1 MSGETAA
8 GAARTT
14 GLFSPTPLPMKA
26 IVLDSYGGPDVL
38 DLRDVEQPAPGPGE
52 VLVRV
57 HATSV
62 NPVDT
67 KIRERGGR
75 YGLEPP
81 LILGYDVSGVI
92 ETIGDGVDELEV
104 GDEVFYTPELNAHGA
119 YAEYHVADA
128 SLVAFKPESL
138 SHEEAAAIPL
148 AACTAWQALID
159 RAGLQAT
166 ETVLIHGGGGVG
178 HFAVQIAFAA
188 GAQVVVVG
196 SAEMEDDL
204 LDLGADEFVDYE
216 EGGFEEAV
224 DEISGG
230 LGADVVFDTVGGS
243 TLVESIPALA
253 EYGRLVTIVG
263 DAAGDFGQ
271 AYRKNAAL
279 YPMMMERGAAMLDRL
294 ALLVDNGQLRPLIDR
309 TLPLDDVAEAHRLIE
324 AGGLRGKI
332 VLTL

>member
-1 MSGETAA
+1 
-8 GAARTT
+8 
-14 GLFSPTPLPMKA
+14 MKA
-26 IVLDSYGGPDVL
+26 IVLDAFGGPDVL
-38 DLRDVEQPAPGPGE
+38 ALRDVEPPAPGPGE

-57 HATSV
+57 RATSV

-67 KIRERGGR
+67 KIRADGGS

-81 LILGYDVSGVI
+81 IIPGYDVSGEI
-92 ETIGDGVDELEV
+92 EAVGDGVDDLEV
-104 GDEVFYTPELNAHGA
+104 GDEVFYTPELSARGA
-119 YAEYHVADA
+119 YAELHVARA
-128 SLVAFKPESL
+128 EHVAFKPQTL

-178 HFAVQIAFAA
+178 HFAVQIAYAA

-196 SAEMEDDL
+196 NPEMEAGL
-204 LDLGADEFVDYE
+204 LDLGADEFVDYD
-216 EGGFEEAV
+216 GGDFESVV

-230 LGADVVFDTVGGS
+230 LGADVVFDTVGGD
-243 TLVESIPALA
+243 TLVQSIPALA
-253 EYGRLVTIVG
+253 EYGRMVTIVG
-263 DAAGDFGQ
+263 DATGDFGT

-279 YPMMMERGAAMLDRL
+279 YPLMMERGAAMLDRL

-309 TLPLDDVAEAHRLIE
+309 TLPLEDAAEAHRLIE
-324 AGGLRGKI
+324 RGGLKGKI
-332 VLTL
+332 VLTV

>member
-1 MSGETAA
+1 
-8 GAARTT
+8 
-14 GLFSPTPLPMKA
+14 MKA
-26 IVLDSYGGPDVL
+26 IVLDSFGDPDVL
-38 DLRDVEQPAPGPGE
+38 ALRDVEKPEPGPGE

-57 HATSV
+57 RATSV

-67 KIRERGGR
+67 KVRASGGS

-81 LILGYDVSGVI
+81 VILGYDVSGEI
-92 ETIGDGVDELEV
+92 EAVGDGVDDLEV
-104 GDEVFYTPELNAHGA
+104 GDEVFYTPALDTDGA
-119 YAEYHVADA
+119 YAEYHVARAD
-128 SLVAFKPESL
+128 LVAFKPESL

-178 HFAVQIAFAA
+178 HFAVQIAYAA

-196 SAEMEDDL
+196 SPEMETEL
-204 LDLGADEFVDYE
+204 LDLGADEFVDYD
-216 EGGFEEAV
+216 EGDFESVV

-230 LGADVVFDTVGGS
+230 LGADVVFDTVGGD
-243 TLVESIPALA
+243 TLVRSIPALA
-253 EYGRLVTIVG
+253 EYGRMVTIVG
-263 DAAGDFGQ
+263 DATGDFGKV
-271 AYRKNAAL
+271 YRKNAAI

-309 TLPLDDVAEAHRLIE
+309 TLPLSDAAEAHRLIE
-324 AGGLRGKI
+324 RGGLKGKLI
-332 VLTL
+332 LTT

>member
-1 MSGETAA
+1 
-8 GAARTT
+8 
-14 GLFSPTPLPMKA
+14 MKA
-26 IVLDSYGGPDVL
+26 IVLDSFGSADVL
-38 DLRDVEQPAPGPGE
+38 QLRDVEQPEPRAGE

-67 KIRERGGR
+67 KIREHGSA
-75 YGLEPP
+75 YALEPP
-81 LILGYDVSGVI
+81 IILGYDVSGVI
-92 ETIGDGVDELEV
+92 EAVGEGVDDLAE

-119 YAEYHVADA
+119 YAEYHVAKA
-128 SLVAFKPESL
+128 ENVAYKPQTL

-159 RAGLQAT
+159 RAGLQAA

-178 HFAVQIAFAA
+178 HFAVQIAYAA

-196 SAEMEDDL
+196 NADMEDVL

-216 EGGFEEAV
+216 KGGFEDAV
-224 DEISGG
+224 NEVSGG
-230 LGADVVFDTVGGS
+230 LGADVVFDTVGGD
-243 TLVESIPALA
+243 TLAQSIPVLA

-263 DAAGDFGQ
+263 NATGDFGQ
-271 AYRKNAAL
+271 AYRKNVAI

-294 ALLVDNGQLRPLIDR
+294 GLLIDNGQLRPLIDR
-309 TLPLDDVAEAHRLIE
+309 TMPLEDAADAHRLIE
-324 AGGLRGKI
+324 QGGLQGKI
-332 VLTL
+332 VLTP